1 MGLQSLRAAEEAKQK
16 TKEKPAPKS
25 DSYTGTLKTVI
36 KINRD
41 KKKGRNSFK
50 MTLQKNKGKATS
62 TVVEQPASDENYEI
76 MKEVSD

>member
-1 MGLQSLRAAEEAKQK
+1 MRAAEEAKQK

-50 MTLQKNKGKATS
+50 MTLQKNKGKAAS
-62 TVVEQPASDENYEI
+62 AIVEPATNDENYEI
-76 MKEVSD
+76 MKEVSTCDT